1 MPIPVNEMPRTLAKP
16 RAAQERQSPATIL
29 LIGLFKLLKGVLL
42 LFIAVGAS
50 RMLHKDIAAVVTHWV
65 DILRVDPDNR
75 FIHRLL
81 VRVMGVNPRQLR
93 EISAGTFFY
102 SGILL
107 TEGIGLLMRKRWAE
121 YFTVISTGV
130 FIPLEV
136 YEIFHHFRWVKVGVL
151 LVNVAIVWY
160 LVERIRRR

>member
-1 MPIPVNEMPRTLAKP
+1 MPATITKP
-16 RAAQERQSPATIL
+16 RAAQRRDSANTIL

-42 LFIAVGAS
+42 VLVAIGAL
-50 RMLHKDIAAVVTHWV
+50 RLVHKDVSAVLMHWI

-75 FIHRLL
+75 FIHRLII
-81 VRVMGVNPRQLR
+81 RSFGVSARQLR
-93 EISAGTFFY
+93 ELSAGTFFY
-102 SGILL
+102 ASILL
-107 TEGIGLLMRKRWAE
+107 TEGIGLLMRRRWAE

-151 LVNVAIVWY
+151 AINVAIVWY
-160 LVERIRRR
+160 LINRIRNR